1 MSTPEE
7 KHLFRVSLETSLTL
21 LAFVILFTALSAWVY
36 LFTKPTIE
44 ASAKEERLVFFNQ
57 VLPSNLYNNDPLTDT
72 ITLQPNVAQ
81 AALGQRFPTQVYRA
95 RMNGKP
101 AGLIIEAIAPDGYSG
116 DIKMLI
122 GLDAKGNLLSVRVTE
137 HKETPGLGD
146 YIDPKKDRNKA
157 RPWITQFDNLPA
169 LSDVQWHV
177 KKDGGSF
184 DAVAGATVTPRAVV
198 KAVHKAVKFAQAN
211 LAMLFGPADNG
222 QTPSTKSH

>member
-1 MSTPEE
+1 MSTPED
-7 KHLFRVSLETSLTL
+7 KHLFRVSLETALTL

-57 VLPSNLYNNDPLTDT
+57 VLPRNLYNNDPITDT
-72 ITLQPNVAQ
+72 NTLPPEP
-81 AALGQRFPTQVYRA
+81 ALGQRFPSQVYRA

-122 GLDAKGNLLSVRVTE
+122 GLDARGNLLSVRVTE

-157 RPWITQFDNLPA
+157 RPWITQFENLPA

-177 KKDGGSF
+177 KKDGGTF

-198 KAVHKAVKFAQAN
+198 KAVHKAVRFAQAN
-211 LAMLFGPADNG
+211 LAMLFGSAANG
-222 QTPSTKSH
+222 PRQNAQSQ

>member
-7 KHLFRVSLETSLTL
+7 KRLFRVSLETALTL

-57 VLPSNLYNNDPLTDT
+57 VLPKHLYNNDPITDT
-72 ITLQPNVAQ
+72 LTLPAEP
-81 AALGQRFPTQVYRA
+81 ALGQRFPTPVYRA

-101 AGLIIEAIAPDGYSG
+101 AGLILEAIAPDGYSG

-146 YIDPKKDRNKA
+146 YIDPKKDRNKT

-177 KKDGGSF
+177 KKDGGTF

-198 KAVHKAVKFAQAN
+198 KAVHKAVQFAQAN

-222 QTPSTKSH
+222 PSQSSKSH

>member
-21 LAFVILFTALSAWVY
+21 LAFVIFFTALSAWVY

-44 ASAKEERLVFFNQ
+44 ASAKLERLVFFNQ
-57 VLPSNLYNNDPLTDT
+57 VLPSHLYNNDPMNDTLT
-72 ITLQPNVAQ
+72 LPPEP
-81 AALGQRFPTQVYRA
+81 ALGQRLSSQVYRA

-101 AGLIIEAIAPDGYSG
+101 AGLILEAVAPDGYSG

-122 GLDAKGNLLSVRVTE
+122 GLDAKGHLLSVRVTE

-157 RPWITQFDNLPA
+157 RPWISQFDNLPA

-177 KKDGGSF
+177 KKDGGTF

-198 KAVHKAVKFAQAN
+198 KAVHKAVQFAQAN
-211 LAMLFGPADNG
+211 LTLLFAPA
-222 QTPSTKSH
+222 KSKPAE

>member
-7 KHLFRVSLETSLTL
+7 KHLFRVSLETALTL
-21 LAFVILFTALSAWVY
+21 LGFVILFTALSAWVY

-44 ASAKEERLVFFNQ
+44 ASAREERLVFFNQ
-57 VLPSNLYNNDPLTDT
+57 VLPRELYNNDPNTDT
-72 ITLQPNVAQ
+72 ITLPPEP
-81 AALGQRFPTQVYRA
+81 ALGQHFPTQVYRA
-95 RMNGKP
+95 RLNGKP

-122 GLDAKGNLLSVRVTE
+122 GLDANGRLLSVRVTE

-198 KAVHKAVKFAQAN
+198 KAVHKAVQFAQAN
-211 LAMLFGPADNG
+211 LTMLFAAAANDQNG
-222 QTPSTKSH
+222 SRH

>member
-7 KHLFRVSLETSLTL
+7 KHLFRISLETSLTL
-21 LAFVILFTALSAWVY
+21 LAFVLLFTALSAWVY
-36 LFTKPTIE
+36 LFTKPTIQ

-57 VLPSNLYNNDPLTDT
+57 VLPSKLYNNDPILDT
-72 ITLQPNVAQ
+72 ITLPPEPE
-81 AALGQRFPTQVYRA
+81 LGQRVATQVYRA

-101 AGLIIEAIAPDGYSG
+101 AGLILEAIAPDGYSG

-157 RPWITQFDNLPA
+157 HPWIMQFNNLSA
-169 LSDVQWHV
+169 LSDAQWQV
-177 KKDGGSF
+177 KKDGGNF

-211 LAMLFGPADNG
+211 LTMLFGPAANG
-222 QTPSTKSH
+222 PSNSTKSH

>member
-21 LAFVILFTALSAWVY
+21 LAFVIFFTALSAWVY
-36 LFTKPTIE
+36 LFTKPSIE
-44 ASAKEERLVFFNQ
+44 ASAKLERLVFFNQ
-57 VLPSNLYNNDPLTDT
+57 VLPSHLYNNDPMNDTLT
-72 ITLQPNVAQ
+72 LPPEP
-81 AALGQRFPTQVYRA
+81 ALGQRLSSQVYRA

-101 AGLIIEAIAPDGYSG
+101 AGLILEAVAPDGYSG

-122 GLDAKGNLLSVRVTE
+122 GLDAKGHLLSVRVTE

-157 RPWITQFDNLPA
+157 RPWISQFDNLPA

-177 KKDGGSF
+177 KKDGGTF

-198 KAVHKAVKFAQAN
+198 KAVHKAVQFAQAN
-211 LAMLFGPADNG
+211 LTLLFAPA
-222 QTPSTKSH
+222 KSRPAE

>member
-21 LAFVILFTALSAWVY
+21 LAFVLLFTALSAWVY
-36 LFTKPTIE
+36 LFTKPTIQ

-57 VLPSNLYNNDPLTDT
+57 VLPSKLYNNDPILDT
-72 ITLQPNVAQ
+72 ITLPPEPE
-81 AALGQRFPTQVYRA
+81 LGQRVATQVYRA

-101 AGLIIEAIAPDGYSG
+101 AGLILEAIAPDGYSG

-157 RPWITQFDNLPA
+157 HPWIMQFNNLPA
-169 LSDVQWHV
+169 LSDAQWQV

-211 LAMLFGPADNG
+211 LTMLFGPTANG
-222 QTPSTKSH
+222 PSNSTKSH

>member
-21 LAFVILFTALSAWVY
+21 LAFVIFFTALSAWVY

-44 ASAKEERLVFFNQ
+44 ASAKLERLVFFNQ
-57 VLPSNLYNNDPLTDT
+57 VLPSHLYNNDPMNDTLT
-72 ITLQPNVAQ
+72 LPPEP
-81 AALGQRFPTQVYRA
+81 ALGQRLSSQVYRA

-101 AGLIIEAIAPDGYSG
+101 AGLILEAVAPDGYSG

-122 GLDAKGNLLSVRVTE
+122 GLDAKGHLLSVRVTE

-157 RPWITQFDNLPA
+157 RPWISQFDNLPA

-177 KKDGGSF
+177 KKDGGTF

-198 KAVHKAVKFAQAN
+198 KAVHKAVQYAQAN
-211 LAMLFGPADNG
+211 LPLLFAPA
-222 QTPSTKSH
+222 QSIPAE

>member
-21 LAFVILFTALSAWVY
+21 LAFVIFFTALSAWVY

-44 ASAKEERLVFFNQ
+44 ASAKLERLVFFNQ
-57 VLPSNLYNNDPLTDT
+57 VLPSHLYNNDPMNDTLT
-72 ITLQPNVAQ
+72 LPPEP
-81 AALGQRFPTQVYRA
+81 ALGQRLSSQVYRA

-101 AGLIIEAIAPDGYSG
+101 AGLILEAVAPDGYSG

-122 GLDAKGNLLSVRVTE
+122 GLDAKGHLLSVRVTE

-157 RPWITQFDNLPA
+157 RPWISQFDNLPA

-177 KKDGGSF
+177 KKDGGTF

-198 KAVHKAVKFAQAN
+198 KAVHKAVQFAQAN
-211 LAMLFGPADNG
+211 LTLLFAPA
-222 QTPSTKSH
+222 KSRPAE

>member
-21 LAFVILFTALSAWVY
+21 LAFVILFTALSAWVH

-57 VLPSNLYNNDPLTDT
+57 VLPSKLYNNDPITDT
-72 ITLQPNVAQ
+72 MTLPPEP
-81 AALGQRFPTQVYRA
+81 ALGQRFPTQVYRA

-146 YIDPKKDRNKA
+146 YIDPKKDRNKTH
-157 RPWITQFDNLPA
+157 PWISQFDNLPA

-177 KKDGGSF
+177 KKDGGVF

-198 KAVHKAVKFAQAN
+198 KAVHKAVQFAQAN
-211 LAMLFGPADNG
+211 LPMLFGPASNG
-222 QTPSTKSH
+222 QAQSGKSH

>member
-7 KHLFRVSLETSLTL
+7 KRLFRVSLETSLTL

-57 VLPSNLYNNDPLTDT
+57 VLPSNLYNNDPIAD
-72 ITLQPNVAQ
+72 IVTLPPEPE
-81 AALGQRFPTQVYRA
+81 LGQRLPTQVYRA
-95 RMNGKP
+95 RLNGKP

-116 DIKMLI
+116 DIKMLV

-157 RPWITQFDNLPA
+157 HPWIMQFNNLPA

-177 KKDGGSF
+177 KKDGGIF

-198 KAVHKAVKFAQAN
+198 KAVHKAVQFAQAN
-211 LAMLFGPADNG
+211 LTMLFGPASNSPA
-222 QTPSTKSH
+222 QSNKSH

>member
-7 KHLFRVSLETSLTL
+7 KHLFRVSLETALTL
-21 LAFVILFTALSAWVY
+21 LGFVILFTALSAWVY

-44 ASAKEERLVFFNQ
+44 ASTKEERLVFFNQ
-57 VLPSNLYNNDPLTDT
+57 VLPRELYNNDPITDT
-72 ITLQPNVAQ
+72 IKLPPEP
-81 AALGQRFPTQVYRA
+81 ALGQRFPTQVYRA

-122 GLDAKGNLLSVRVTE
+122 GLDARGNLLSVRVTE

-146 YIDPKKDRNKA
+146 YIDPKKDRNKT
-157 RPWITQFDNLPA
+157 RPWITQFENLPA

-177 KKDGGSF
+177 KKDGGVF

-198 KAVHKAVKFAQAN
+198 KAVHKAVAFAQTN
-211 LAMLFGPADNG
+211 LTMLFAPAANSENG
-222 QTPSTKSH
+222 ARH

>member
-7 KHLFRVSLETSLTL
+7 KHLFRVSLETALTL

-72 ITLQPNVAQ
+72 ITLSPDIAKS
-81 AALGQRFPTQVYRA
+81 ALGQRFPTQVYRA

-101 AGLIIEAIAPDGYSG
+101 TGLIIEAIAPDGYSG

-146 YIDPKKDRNKA
+146 YIDPKKDRNKTS
-157 RPWITQFDNLPA
+157 PWIMQFNDLPT
-169 LSDVQWHV
+169 LSDAQWHV
-177 KKDGGSF
+177 KKDGGVF

-198 KAVHKAVKFAQAN
+198 KAVHKAVQFAQAN
-211 LAMLFGPADNG
+211 LKMLFAATDKTPAASG
-222 QTPSTKSH
+222 H

>member
-7 KHLFRVSLETSLTL
+7 KHLFRVSLETALTL
-21 LAFVILFTALSAWVY
+21 LGFVILFTALSAWVY

-44 ASAKEERLVFFNQ
+44 ASTKEERLVFFNQ
-57 VLPSNLYNNDPLTDT
+57 VLPRELYNNDPITDT
-72 ITLQPNVAQ
+72 ITLPPEP
-81 AALGQRFPTQVYRA
+81 ALGQRFPTQVYRA

-122 GLDAKGNLLSVRVTE
+122 GLDARGNLLSVRVTE

-146 YIDPKKDRNKA
+146 YIDPKKDRNKT
-157 RPWITQFDNLPA
+157 RPWITQFENLPA

-177 KKDGGSF
+177 KKDGGVF

-198 KAVHKAVKFAQAN
+198 KAVHKAVAFAQTN
-211 LAMLFGPADNG
+211 LTMLFAPAANSENG
-222 QTPSTKSH
+222 ARH

>member
-7 KHLFRVSLETSLTL
+7 KHLFRVSLETALTL
-21 LAFVILFTALSAWVY
+21 LGFVILFTALSAWVY

-44 ASAKEERLVFFNQ
+44 ASAREERLVFFNQ
-57 VLPSNLYNNDPLTDT
+57 VLPRELYNNDPITDT
-72 ITLQPNVAQ
+72 ITLPPEP
-81 AALGQRFPTQVYRA
+81 ALGQHFPTQVYRA
-95 RMNGKP
+95 RLNGKP

-122 GLDAKGNLLSVRVTE
+122 GLDANGRLLSVRVTE

-198 KAVHKAVKFAQAN
+198 KAVHKAVQFAQAN
-211 LAMLFGPADNG
+211 LTMLFAPAANDQNG
-222 QTPSTKSH
+222 SRH

>member
-1 MSTPEE
+1 MSTPED
-7 KHLFRVSLETSLTL
+7 KHLFRVSLETALTL

-57 VLPSNLYNNDPLTDT
+57 VLPRNLYNNDPITDT
-72 ITLQPNVAQ
+72 ITLPPEP
-81 AALGQRFPTQVYRA
+81 ALGQRFPSQVYRA

-122 GLDAKGNLLSVRVTE
+122 GLDARGNLLSVRVTE

-157 RPWITQFDNLPA
+157 RPWITQFENLPA

-177 KKDGGSF
+177 KKDGGTF

-198 KAVHKAVKFAQAN
+198 KAVHKAVRFAQAN
-211 LAMLFGPADNG
+211 LAMLFGSAANG
-222 QTPSTKSH
+222 PRQNAQSH

>member
-7 KHLFRVSLETSLTL
+7 KHLFRVSLETALTL
-21 LAFVILFTALSAWVY
+21 LGFVILFTALSAWVY

-44 ASAKEERLVFFNQ
+44 ASAREERLVFFNQ
-57 VLPSNLYNNDPLTDT
+57 VLPRELYNNDPITDT
-72 ITLQPNVAQ
+72 ITLPPEP
-81 AALGQRFPTQVYRA
+81 ALGQRFPTQVYRA

-101 AGLIIEAIAPDGYSG
+101 AGLIIEAVAPDGYSG
-116 DIKMLI
+116 DIKMLV
-122 GLDAKGNLLSVRVTE
+122 GLDAKGKLLSVRVTE

-157 RPWITQFDNLPA
+157 RPWISQFDNLPA

-198 KAVHKAVKFAQAN
+198 KAVHKAVQFAQAN
-211 LAMLFGPADNG
+211 LTMLFAPAANDQNG
-222 QTPSTKSH
+222 TRH

>member
-7 KHLFRVSLETSLTL
+7 KRLFRVSLETSLTL

-57 VLPSNLYNNDPLTDT
+57 VLPRELYNNDPITDT
-72 ITLQPNVAQ
+72 ITLPPEP
-81 AALGQRFPTQVYRA
+81 ALGQRFPSQVYRA

-101 AGLIIEAIAPDGYSG
+101 TGLIIEAIAPDGYSG

-184 DAVAGATVTPRAVV
+184 DSVAGATVTPRAVV
-198 KAVHKAVKFAQAN
+198 KAVHKAVQFAQAN
-211 LAMLFGPADNG
+211 LTMLFGPAANG
-222 QTPSTKSH
+222 DGQSVKSH